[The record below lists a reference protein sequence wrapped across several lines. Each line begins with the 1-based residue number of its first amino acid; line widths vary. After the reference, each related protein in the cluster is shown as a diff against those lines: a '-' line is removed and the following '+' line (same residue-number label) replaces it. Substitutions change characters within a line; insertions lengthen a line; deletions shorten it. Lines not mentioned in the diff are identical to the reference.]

1 MWGERAVWRWSW
13 ALWATPYML
22 LIGVITAVMKYGGFS
37 KCDYR
42 SSARRGNE
50 GLGSWG
56 ILCYMGVGARLRDVR
71 MRRVLLFW
79 RCRLTAGWCQ
89 AFAREVNNSPCTGTL
104 WYSRTSLLTLI
115 RIWKFFTSDRTM
127 WRECV
132 LVLSDSFLQHCIWCD
147 IRCWS
152 KYLCQLFPK
161 KITFMNWYS
170 KVRF

>member
-1 MWGERAVWRWSW
+1 MWGKRAVWRWRW

-50 GLGSWG
+50 GLGSCG

-71 MRRVLLFW
+71 VRRALLFW
-79 RCRLTAGWCQ
+79 HCRLMDVWCQ
-89 AFAREVNNSPCTGTL
+89 AFAREVNNSPCMDTGSL

-115 RIWKFFTSDRTM
+115 RILKFFTSDRTM

-132 LVLSDSFLQHCIWCD
+132 RLCSPMLFYNTVWCD
-147 IRCWS
+147 IHSRMQYVSTVSHKDNIWR
-152 KYLCQLFPK
+152 
-161 KITFMNWYS
+161 MG
-170 KVRF
+170 R

>member
-1 MWGERAVWRWSW
+1 MWGKRAVWRWRW

-50 GLGSWG
+50 GLGSCG

-71 MRRVLLFW
+71 VRRVLLFW
-79 RCRLTAGWCQ
+79 RCRLTACWCQ
-89 AFAREVNNSPCTGTL
+89 AFARDVNNSPCMDTGSL

-115 RIWKFFTSDRTM
+115 RILKYFTSDRTM
-127 WRECV
+127 WRECAV
-132 LVLSDSFLQHCIWCD
+132 WRFSTTPCD
-147 IRCWS
+147 VTYTVECS
-152 KYLCQLFPK
+152 MCQLFPT
-161 KITFMNWYS
+161 KITFEEWGDTL
-170 KVRF
+170 KAE

>member
-1 MWGERAVWRWSW
+1 MWGKRAVWRWRW
-13 ALWATPYML
+13 VLWATPYML

-50 GLGSWG
+50 GLGSCG

-71 MRRVLLFW
+71 VRRVLLFW

-89 AFAREVNNSPCTGTL
+89 AFAREVNNSPCMDTGSL
-104 WYSRTSLLTLI
+104 WYSRTSLFTLI
-115 RIWKFFTSDRTM
+115 RILKFFTSDRTM

-132 LVLSDSFLQHCIWCD
+132 HLCSPTVFYSTVWCD
-147 IRCWS
+147 IHSWMQYVSTVSHKDNIWR
-152 KYLCQLFPK
+152 
-161 KITFMNWYS
+161 MG
-170 KVRF
+170 R

>member
-1 MWGERAVWRWSW
+1 MWGKRAVWRWRW

-50 GLGSWG
+50 GLGSCG
-56 ILCYMGVGARLRDVR
+56 IFCYMGVGARLRDVR
-71 MRRVLLFW
+71 MRRVQLFW

-104 WYSRTSLLTLI
+104 WYSQTSLLTLI
-115 RIWKFFTSDRTM
+115 RIRKFSLLTEQCAESVCLCSPTVFYNTAVDVIYAVDQSM
-127 WRECV
+127 CV
-132 LVLSDSFLQHCIWCD
+132 N
-147 IRCWS
+147 
-152 KYLCQLFPK
+152 YFPK
-161 KITFMNWYS
+161 
-170 KVRF
+170 R